1 MEGPHTQRGKDLM
14 LELELLSLQ
23 DHNPDNCPCGKC
35 GTITRAADRLRELRE
50 ELEGLRADRLER
62 RRND

>member
-1 MEGPHTQRGKDLM
+1 M
-14 LELELLSLQ
+14 LELELLSLR